1 MISSQALTEFIYS
14 NSSTIIF
21 QSEKATLL
29 KAVEDFETNTYK
41 HNLHIKQGEYLAF
54 ENKIHWQ
61 YDSTLGNRS
70 TKGSFHSCMEA
81 YRRYIGITDDLP
93 PTVTKKQSNNNIREN
108 EVAKAM
114 FFYEIID
121 RILLDS
127 ISQDY
132 FTAEEAKEAVRE
144 VMRDF
149 PKYIDLYFSD
159 FEREV

>member
-29 KAVEDFETNTYK
+29 QALEDFETNTYK
-41 HNLHIKQGEYLAF
+41 HDLHIKQGEYLAF
-54 ENKIHWQ
+54 ENKIRGQ
-61 YDSTLGNRS
+61 YDSTLRHRS
-70 TKGSFHSCMEA
+70 TKGGYTKCLDA
-81 YRRYIGITDDLP
+81 YRRYAGILEYIPSTESKRLE
-93 PTVTKKQSNNNIREN
+93 TTNIMKN

-114 FFYEIID
+114 FFYDIID
-121 RILLDS
+121 RILIDN
-127 ISQDY
+127 
-132 FTAEEAKEAVRE
+132 FTAEQGTMLMMKTCVLNT
-144 VMRDF
+144 MSDF